1 MAFDQGGGG
10 AIAISEAKLHQQLV
24 ALQQAPLY
32 QNYLDLRKAPYALD
46 RGRTVMILRGYGVG
60 PQVIRRLDEY

>member
-10 AIAISEAKLHQQLV
+10 VTAILEAKLHQQLV

-32 QNYLDLRKAPYALD
+32 QNYLDLRKAQYALD

-60 PQVIRRLDEY
+60 PQVIRRLDGY